1 MKAVRWTEDK
11 MKKTLSLRLG
21 DAKKYRKHKFESK
34 WKENEQTI
42 YNSVGL
48 MESELGNGNVSI
60 DQLSQYLENSQ
71 AVDPGVGV
79 NYTFKHYRYIHS
91 QMSANPPSVIARPTS
106 SDPADKRRA
115 DAADKISRHGIRA
128 YKLQEVTDQATGK
141 TLLYGTGWLKTVW
154 DVDKGD
160 IVEYNEESGEVKMEG
175 DFHPS
180 SPSTWDIWVD
190 PHARCWDD
198 VQYIFERI
206 WMRREEAVALLPAYE
221 KIIDSVMEEIEDK
234 TRRYADDARSDLEEK
249 KIPIYYYWEKG
260 MPTNGMAGRMI
271 PHLEDGTPL
280 GEDKPSPHRFYN
292 PPEDAEE
299 LREILKAEEEGRSA
313 NRGPQKAYF
322 PFHILTDIDVAD
334 QVYGKSF
341 VEYEVPI
348 QDTLNRID
356 SVTLDNVQAHGV
368 VRMVL
373 PEGCEVANDQPSN
386 TPYEII
392 RTTGNQKPSHISV
405 PTIMPDMTA
414 LRDRLQAG
422 GDDVAGVN
430 DSMFGKQEREQSG
443 FSMQYAT
450 NQGNMIRRR
459 LFNKYVMFVENI
471 YKAYLSLVQKHWD
484 TPRTIKVLGREK
496 AYESIDLKG
505 ADIIGGFDLVVEYGA
520 SLSLDPTSR
529 REEIMALMPIFEKA
543 GFPINNI
550 LSMLKLNELEGMY
563 DMAELGSTR
572 QQEIFEHIIENK
584 GSVYIAP
591 REMQDH
597 DSMLAY
603 CYKFVM
609 TSEYR
614 DLDKPTR
621 MMIDKHIKDREEI
634 KAGSM
639 GSAGGAMA
647 GPQAPGPAPDMG
659 MIPEGGGMVQ
669 PPMEGELGSA
679 PIV

>member
-1 MKAVRWTEDK
+1 MKAVKWSQEKIRK
-11 MKKTLSLRLG
+11 VLSVRLS

-34 WKENEQTI
+34 WRENEQTI
-42 YNSVGL
+42 YNGL
-48 MESELGNGNVSI
+48 GMMDSDLGGGNVSI
-60 DQLSQYLENSQ
+60 DQLSSYLENSQ
-71 AVDPGVGV
+71 EVDPGIGV
-79 NYTFKHYRYIHS
+79 NYAFKHYRYIHS
-91 QMSANPPSVIARPTS
+91 QMSANPPSVLARPTS

-115 DAADKISRHGIRA
+115 DGSDKLCRHGIRA
-128 YKLQEVTDQATGK
+128 YKMQETTDKATSK
-141 TLLYGTGWLKTVW
+141 TLLYGTGWIKTLW
-154 DVDKGD
+154 DKFKGD
-160 IVEYNEESGEVKMEG
+160 ITEFNKETGEVIMEG
-175 DFHPS
+175 DLDIS
-180 SPSTWDIWVD
+180 SPSTWDVWVD
-190 PHARCWDD
+190 PHARDWDK
-198 VQYIFERI
+198 VKFIFERV
-206 WMRREEAVALLPAYE
+206 WMCEEEAVSHFPEAAELIE
-221 KIIDSVMEEIEDK
+221 SIIQSLEDES
-234 TRRYADDARSDLEEK
+234 RRYADDARSDLEEK

-260 MPTNGMAGRMI
+260 LPTNGMAGRMI
-271 PHLEDGTPL
+271 PCLEDGTPL
-280 GEDKPSPHRFYN
+280 AEDGPSPFRFPK

-299 LREILKAEEEGRSA
+299 LRKILEAEKAGIDYD
-313 NRGPQKAYF
+313 RGPEIAYF

-348 QDTLNRID
+348 QDTLNRLD
-356 SVTLDNVQAHGV
+356 SVTLDNVQSHGV

-373 PEGCEVANDQPSN
+373 PEGCEVAGDQPTN

-392 RTTGNQKPSHISV
+392 KTTGSQKPSYVSV
-405 PTIMPDMTA
+405 PTIMPDATA

-459 LFNKYVMFVENI
+459 LFNKYVMFVESV
-471 YKAYLSLVQKHWD
+471 YKSYLSLIQKHWKTD
-484 TPRTIKVLGREK
+484 RTIKVLGREK
-496 AYESIDLKG
+496 AYESIDIKG
-505 ADIIGGFDLVVEYGA
+505 SDILGGFDLVVEYGA

-529 REEIMALMPIFEKA
+529 REEIMALMPIFEK
-543 GFPINNI
+543 GGVDIKNI

-563 DMAELGSTR
+563 DLVELGETR

-584 GSVYIAP
+584 GKVYIAP

-597 DSMLAY
+597 ESMLAY

-614 DLDKPTR
+614 DLDKVTR
-621 MMIDKHIKDREEI
+621 AVIDKHIKDREALA
-634 KAGSM
+634 AGNVEQPPL
-639 GSAGGAMA
+639 GASTV
-647 GPQAPGPAPDMG
+647 PGPMG
-659 MIPEGGGMVQ
+659 EPGPLPEGGGLAGS
-669 PPMEGELGSA
+669 PMEGELGAA